1 MLAVKGLDV
10 YYGDVQALNAISFDV
25 HEGEMVA
32 LIGANGAGK
41 TTLLRTISG
50 LLRPRRGE
58 IFFAGPRIDHAAPHH
73 IVAAGLAHVP
83 EGRKLF
89 PEMMVLENLEIGAM
103 TPRAKANRRA
113 TLETVFSM
121 FPRLA
126 ERKTQKA
133 GTLSGGEQQ
142 MLALGRALMAQP
154 RMLLLDEPSQGLA
167 PLIVEQIFHVVET
180 INREKQMAILIVE
193 QNVTRTLKMVHR
205 GYVIENG
212 RIVLEGESAALLV
225 NPDVK
230 KAYLGL

>member
-1 MLAVKGLDV
+1 MLAVKELDV
-10 YYGDVQALNAISFDV
+10 YYGDVQALNAISLDV
-25 HEGEMVA
+25 REGEMVA
-32 LIGANGAGK
+32 LVGANGAGK

-58 IFFAGPRIDHAAPHH
+58 ISFEGPRIDHAQPHN
-73 IVAAGLAHVP
+73 IVAAGLVHVP

-89 PEMMVLENLEIGAM
+89 PEMAVLENLEMGAV
-103 TPRAKANRRA
+103 TPLAKANRRA
-113 TLETVFSM
+113 RLEMVFEM
-121 FPRLA
+121 FPRLN
-126 ERKTQKA
+126 ERKIQKA

-142 MLALGRALMAQP
+142 MLALARALMAQP

-167 PLIVEQIFHVVET
+167 PLIVEQIFHAVET
-180 INREKQMAILIVE
+180 INREQQVAILIVE

-212 RIVLEGESAALLV
+212 RIVLQGESAALLT

>member
-1 MLAVKGLDV
+1 MLAVTHLDV
-10 YYGDVQALNAISFDV
+10 AYDDMLALNGVSLEVRA
-25 HEGEMVA
+25 GEMVA
-32 LIGANGAGK
+32 LVGANGAGK

-50 LLRPRRGE
+50 LLKPKRGE
-58 IFFAGPRIDHAAPHH
+58 IVFDGSRIDRAQPHT
-73 IVAAGLAHVP
+73 IVEAGLVHVP

-89 PEMMVLENLEIGAM
+89 PEMTVLENLETGAIL
-103 TPRAKANRRA
+103 PRAKPKRSA
-113 TLETVFSM
+113 TLDAVLAM

-126 ERKTQKA
+126 ERRNQSA

-154 RMLLLDEPSQGLA
+154 RLLLLDEPSQGLA
-167 PLIVEQIFHVVET
+167 PLIVEHILHAVET
-180 INREKQMAILIVE
+180 VNREQSLPILIVE
-193 QNVTRTLKMVHR
+193 QNVTRTLKMAHR

-212 RIVLEGESAALLV
+212 RIVMEGPSATLLS

>member
-1 MLAVKGLDV
+1 LLAVTHLEVAYDDMLA
-10 YYGDVQALNAISFDV
+10 LNGVSLEVRA
-25 HEGEMVA
+25 GEMVA
-32 LIGANGAGK
+32 LVGANGAGK

-50 LLRPRRGE
+50 LLKPKRGE
-58 IFFAGPRIDHAAPHH
+58 IIFDGSRIDRTQPHT
-73 IVAAGLAHVP
+73 IVEAGVVHVP

-89 PEMMVLENLEIGAM
+89 PEMTVLENLETGAIL
-103 TPRAKANRRA
+103 PRAKTKRSA
-113 TLETVFSM
+113 TLEAILAM

-126 ERKTQKA
+126 ERRNQSA

-154 RMLLLDEPSQGLA
+154 RLLLLDEPSQGLA
-167 PLIVEQIFHVVET
+167 PLIVEHILRAVET
-180 INREKQMAILIVE
+180 INREQSLPILIVE
-193 QNVTRTLKMVHR
+193 QNVMRTLKMAHR

-212 RIVLEGESAALLV
+212 RIVMEGSSATLLS